1 MWKKG
6 RSNGEY
12 KSGNSDIVADNCEK
26 CIPELQKGQN
36 KQQQGRAGHQSLDLF
51 QNKVKT

>member
-12 KSGNSDIVADNCEK
+12 KSGNSDIVAGNCESHD
-26 CIPELQKGQN
+26 PELQKGQN
-36 KQQQGRAGHQSLDLF
+36 KR
-51 QNKVKT
+51 